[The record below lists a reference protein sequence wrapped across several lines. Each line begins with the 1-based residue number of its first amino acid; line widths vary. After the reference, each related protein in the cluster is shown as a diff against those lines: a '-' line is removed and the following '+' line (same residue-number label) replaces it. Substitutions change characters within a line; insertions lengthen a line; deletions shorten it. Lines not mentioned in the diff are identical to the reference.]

1 LGNILDILKFGWP
14 YLRKYRHRL
23 AVAIVLGICF
33 GLFNASF
40 VWGTKTL
47 FERLGGDKSPPVA
60 EKTATGSIG
69 DVQKFLLHTKE
80 TADEVV
86 DYWLPPFDKETNSID
101 NFRRMV
107 GAILFLPMLV
117 MLRGATGYAT
127 GYLMGWV
134 SENAIK
140 DLKLDIHR
148 KLQTLSLGYFQHRE
162 MGGQTML
169 FNTGVGAVWR
179 CLYCGFSD
187 LVKEPFALL
196 SIIVALLIL
205 DWKLTIVGLVFLPLT
220 IGPVIILGRKIR
232 KQSEIAYE
240 KGEDQDS
247 LIVEVYSNIRL
258 IKAYC
263 LERLQQKRFEKLYQQ
278 LARAG
283 IKRWQAKEIVNP
295 AVEFLAM
302 IGFGVLL
309 AYIFWEGRSIPQLIG
324 FMTGM
329 IMLYQPVKKLAGI
342 NTYFQ
347 EAVVGANMVRDAM
360 KEEPAVKEDSAALEL
375 KEFSEEIK
383 FEGLEFSY
391 EKKAVLQN
399 FDFKISKGMKMG
411 VVGESGAGKST
422 LVSLLL
428 RFYDPTKGRIAID
441 GTDIRDVSFE
451 SLRKQMALVSQEVV
465 IFDQTVSE
473 NIACGKLNATRE
485 ELIDAAKAA
494 NAHEF
499 IEGLPEGYDTRLG
512 EQGTR
517 LSGGQRQRIA
527 IARAFVRQAPI
538 LVLDEATAS
547 LDSKAE
553 AEVQAAIDRL
563 EQGRTVLCVAHR
575 LSTLQKM
582 DKIIVLEQGRVVES
596 GSFEELLGAG
606 GIFSEMAA
614 KQGLKTTD

>member
-1 LGNILDILKFGWP
+1 MGNIVDILKFGWP
-14 YLRKYRHRL
+14 YLRKYRRRL
-23 AVAIVLGICF
+23 AVAVVLGICF

-40 VWGTKTL
+40 VWGTKIL
-47 FERLGGDKSPPVA
+47 FERLSGDAPQLVTETVTVDSGGVF
-60 EKTATGSIG
+60 
-69 DVQKFLLHTKE
+69 QNLLVRVRLI
-80 TADEVV
+80 ADRVV
-86 DYWLPPFDKETNSID
+86 DYWLPPFHKGSDSSG
-101 NFRRMV
+101 NFRRMM
-107 GAILFLPMLV
+107 GAIFFLPLLV
-117 MLRGATGYAT
+117 LLRGATGYAT

-134 SENAIK
+134 SENAVK

-169 FNTGVGAVWR
+169 LNTGVGAVWR

-205 DWKLTIVGLVFLPLT
+205 DWQLTIVGLVFLPLT

-247 LIVEVYSNIRL
+247 LIIEVYSNMRV

-263 LERLQQKRFEKLYQQ
+263 LEQLQQKRFETLYQH

-324 FMTGM
+324 FLTGM
-329 IMLYQPVKKLAGI
+329 IMLYQPLKKLAGI
-342 NTYFQ
+342 NVYFQ
-347 EAVVGANMVRDAM
+347 EAVVGANMVRETM
-360 KEEPAVKEDSAALEL
+360 REEPAVREDPKALDLEGFE
-375 KEFSEEIK
+375 KGIK
-383 FEGLEFSY
+383 FEAVEFSY
-391 EKKAVLQN
+391 GEELVLRE
-399 FDFKISKGMKMG
+399 FDLVIPKGMKLG

-428 RFYDPTKGRIAID
+428 RFYDPTKGRITID
-441 GTDIRDVSFE
+441 ETDIRNISFK
-451 SLRKQMALVSQEVV
+451 SLRRQMALVSQEVV
-465 IFDQTVSE
+465 IFDQTVAE
-473 NIACGKLNATRE
+473 NIACGKLDASPE
-485 ELIDAAKAA
+485 EITEAAKAA

-527 IARAFVRQAPI
+527 IARAFVRQATI

-553 AEVQAAIDRL
+553 AEVQTAIDRL
-563 EQGRTVLCVAHR
+563 EEGRTVLCVAHR
-575 LSTLQKM
+575 LSTLRRM
-582 DKIIVLEQGRVVES
+582 DKIIVLEEGRVVES
-596 GSFEELLGAG
+596 GSFEELLEGKGA
-606 GIFSEMAA
+606 FAEMAR
-614 KQGLKTTD
+614 KQGLVG

>member
-1 LGNILDILKFGWP
+1 MAD
-14 YLRKYRHRL
+14 
-23 AVAIVLGICF
+23 
-33 GLFNASF
+33 
-40 VWGTKTL
+40 
-47 FERLGGDKSPPVA
+47 
-60 EKTATGSIG
+60 TG
-69 DVQKFLLHTKE
+69 
-80 TADEVV
+80 V
-86 DYWLPPFDKETNSID
+86 DYWLPPFEKGADSSG
-101 NFRRMV
+101 NFRRMM
-107 GAILFLPMLV
+107 GAILFLPVLV
-117 MLRGATGYAT
+117 LLRGATGYAT

-196 SIIVALLIL
+196 SIFVALLIL
-205 DWKLTIVGLVFLPLT
+205 DWQLTVVGLVFLPLT

-263 LERLQQKRFEKLYQQ
+263 LERLQQKRFETLYQH

-324 FMTGM
+324 FLTGM
-329 IMLYQPVKKLAGI
+329 IMLYQPLKKLAGI
-342 NTYFQ
+342 NIYFQ

-360 KEEPAVKEDSAALEL
+360 KEEPAVKEDPAALEL

-391 EKKAVLQN
+391 EKELVLHE
-399 FDFKISKGMKMG
+399 FDLVIPKGLKLG

-465 IFDQTVSE
+465 IFDQTVAE
-473 NIACGKLNATRE
+473 NIACGNLDASPE
-485 ELIDAAKAA
+485 EIIDAAKAA

-527 IARAFVRQAPI
+527 IARAFVRQASI

-575 LSTLQKM
+575 LSTLRKM
-582 DKIIVLEQGRVVES
+582 DKIIVLEEGRVVES
-596 GSFEELLGAG
+596 GSFEELLKKDGA
-606 GIFSEMAA
+606 FAEMAL
-614 KQGLKTTD
+614 KQGLTGGAANSGG

>member
-1 LGNILDILKFGWP
+1 
-14 YLRKYRHRL
+14 
-23 AVAIVLGICF
+23 
-33 GLFNASF
+33 
-40 VWGTKTL
+40 
-47 FERLGGDKSPPVA
+47 
-60 EKTATGSIG
+60 
-69 DVQKFLLHTKE
+69 
-80 TADEVV
+80 
-86 DYWLPPFDKETNSID
+86 
-101 NFRRMV
+101 
-107 GAILFLPMLV
+107 
-117 MLRGATGYAT
+117 
-127 GYLMGWV
+127 MGWV

-140 DLKLDIHR
+140 DLKLDIHK

-205 DWKLTIVGLVFLPLT
+205 DWKLTLVGLVFLPLT
-220 IGPVIILGRKIR
+220 VGPVIILGRKIK

-263 LERLQQKRFEKLYQQ
+263 LEKLQQKRFEKLYQQ

-295 AVEFLAM
+295 AVEFIAM

-360 KEEPAVKEDSAALEL
+360 KEEPAVKEDPATLVL
-375 KEFSEEIK
+375 KEFGEEIK
-383 FEGLEFSY
+383 FEGVEFSY
-391 EKKAVLQN
+391 GEEAVLHEFN
-399 FDFKISKGMKMG
+399 LAVPKGIKIG

-428 RFYDPTKGRIAID
+428 RFYDPTKGCITVD
-441 GTDIRDVSFE
+441 GINIKKISFG
-451 SLRKQMALVSQEVV
+451 SLRAQMALVSQEVV
-465 IFDQTVSE
+465 IFDQTAAE
-473 NIACGKLNATRE
+473 NIACGKLDASRE
-485 ELIDAAKAA
+485 EILEAAKAA
-494 NAHEF
+494 NAHAF
-499 IEGLPEGYDTRLG
+499 IEALPEGYDTRLG
-512 EQGTR
+512 EQGPDFREGNGNELPLPER
-517 LSGGQRQRIA
+517 LS
-527 IARAFVRQAPI
+527 
-538 LVLDEATAS
+538 
-547 LDSKAE
+547 
-553 AEVQAAIDRL
+553 DR
-563 EQGRTVLCVAHR
+563 HR
-575 LSTLQKM
+575 
-582 DKIIVLEQGRVVES
+582 
-596 GSFEELLGAG
+596 F
-606 GIFSEMAA
+606 
-614 KQGLKTTD
+614 

>member
-1 LGNILDILKFGWP
+1 MGNILDILKFGWP

-47 FERLGGDKSPPVA
+47 FERLGGEKPMPVA
-60 EKTATGSIG
+60 QKTATGSISG
-69 DVQKFLLHTKE
+69 VQKFLLHAKE
-80 TADEVV
+80 TADNVV
-86 DYWLPPFDKETNSID
+86 DYWLPPFDKDSDSNN

-107 GAILFLPMLV
+107 GAILFLPLLV

-148 KLQTLSLGYFQHRE
+148 KLQSLSLGYFQHRE

-205 DWKLTIVGLVFLPLT
+205 DWKLTLVGLVFLPLT
-220 IGPVIILGRKIR
+220 VGPVIILGRKIR

-263 LERLQQKRFEKLYQQ
+263 LEKLQQKRFEKLYQQ

-329 IMLYQPVKKLAGI
+329 VMLYQPLKKLAGI

-360 KEEPAVKEDSAALEL
+360 KEEPAVKEDPATLEL
-375 KEFSEEIK
+375 KEFGEEIR
-383 FEGLEFSY
+383 FEEVDFSY
-391 EKKAVLQN
+391 GEVAVVQEFNLAVP
-399 FDFKISKGMKMG
+399 KGMKIG

-428 RFYDPTKGRIAID
+428 RFYDPTKGRVAID
-441 GTDIRDVSFE
+441 GTDIREVTFE
-451 SLRKQMALVSQEVV
+451 SLRGQMALVSQEVV
-465 IFDQTVSE
+465 IFDQTVAE
-473 NIACGKLNATRE
+473 NIACGKLDASRE
-485 ELIDAAKAA
+485 EIVAAAKAA
-494 NAHEF
+494 NAHAF

-538 LVLDEATAS
+538 LILDEATAA

-553 AEVQAAIDRL
+553 AEVQGAIDRL
-563 EQGRTVLCVAHR
+563 EEGRTVVCVAHR
-575 LSTLQKM
+575 LSTLRGM
-582 DKIIVLEQGRVVES
+582 DKIIVLEEGRVVEE
-596 GSFEELLGAG
+596 GGFAELLERDGVFA
-606 GIFSEMAA
+606 EMAR
-614 KQGLKTTD
+614 KQGLVAG